1 MFEQVVDLELAK
13 PTKLGQRPAKQWANM
28 SVNESFGPI
37 RLARSKQA
45 RQLSGSR
52 YRNAEAFYAA
62 IGQPDGLGG
71 HDLLYQS
78 GIVAQLAL
86 NSHLLDVG
94 FDEQWCARKVG
105 LDVQLALSLANSTG
119 FDHQCQRF
127 GELAAILS
135 PYRKWRNPN
144 YWGERT
150 RLPDVMPDV
159 ASLLRSLLNRT
170 REITGHS
177 LPRSARNRG

>member
-1 MFEQVVDLELAK
+1 MFERVFDLELAK
-13 PTKLGQRPAKQWANM
+13 PTKLGQRPAKRWANM
-28 SVNESFGPI
+28 SVIEICGPI

-45 RQLSGSR
+45 RRLSGSR
-52 YRNAEAFYAA
+52 YRNAEAFYSA
-62 IGQPDGLGG
+62 IDRPGKIGG
-71 HDLLYQS
+71 HDLLYQA

-94 FDEQWCARKVG
+94 FDERWCARQVG
-105 LDVQLALSLANSTG
+105 FDVHLALSLANSTG
-119 FDHQCQRF
+119 FDHQCQSF

-135 PYRKWRNPN
+135 PYSKWRNPN

-159 ASLLRSLLNRT
+159 ASLLRSLLNHT
-170 REITGHS
+170 REVTGHS
-177 LPRSARNRG
+177 PLRSAKNRG